1 MSSWNDFFGVVTWP
15 IHAMVERYWSSVQT
29 PSFCNLTN
37 LLILDSQNFLLE
49 IVSAQ
54 CKETENRT
62 LCCGGAP
69 AGQRRGW
76 PNRFP
81 SKDAPHLD
89 TITEEEGS
97 DLDRPS
103 SQNIRLWKMPHF
115 NLLRATVPG
124 PTSDSSEPTSFPG
137 YWRYLKSSVCF
148 PGTKSIGIDPLCF
161 HLIARLK
168 TLDSNVMFP
177 FKLPLVTCIAL
188 YTTCIVVQLS
198 LQAIPDANYPQTL
211 TWVEQDLQKKWTSM
225 PLSPH
230 ARIVS
235 VKMNVLPRINFLNSM
250 IALPAPKKF

>member
-1 MSSWNDFFGVVTWP
+1 MWSELLVNMIKEGCGNKSSLLILLIYYLKNSQKSNLSLENKNLKWGEISSWNDFFGVVTWP

-37 LLILDSQNFLLE
+37 LLILDSQYFLLE

-62 LCCGGAP
+62 LRCGGAP
-69 AGQRRGW
+69 AGPRRGW

-97 DLDRPS
+97 DWDRPS

-115 NLLRATVPG
+115 NLSRATVPG
-124 PTSDSSEPTSFPG
+124 PTSDSYEPTSFPG

-161 HLIARLK
+161 HLIAWLK
-168 TLDSNVMFP
+168 KLDSQCNVP
-177 FKLPLVTCIAL
+177 IQTSISYLH
-188 YTTCIVVQLS
+188 CIVHYLHCSSTIPAGYSRCQLS
-198 LQAIPDANYPQTL
+198 P
-211 TWVEQDLQKKWTSM
+211 
-225 PLSPH
+225 
-230 ARIVS
+230 
-235 VKMNVLPRINFLNSM
+235 NSN
-250 IALPAPKKF
+250 